1 MFNIPDH
8 PDIESAM
15 RTGYPRSYHTPGHC
29 VDEDW
34 EYENRRDEALLAG
47 LYHETDDIQ
56 KAKQAYTEKMIREL
70 ERRDHE
76 AQQRKLLQ
84 S

>member
-1 MFNIPDH
+1 MFNLPDH

-15 RTGYPRSYHTPGHC
+15 RTGYPRSFHSSSRRE

-47 LYHETDDIQ
+47 LNPMSDEEREERRNFMM
-56 KAKQAYTEKMIREL
+56 KQIREL
-70 ERRDHE
+70 ERRDRE
-76 AQQRKLLQ
+76 RNK
-84 S
+84 